1 MTRIMRIDP
10 TRMDFGWNPDQR
22 VSKITAALDAQRSY
36 LRAAPAGSIDED
48 AAERNIVDLEGA
60 LEQANVNLAAHN
72 NHMAKLEAE
81 ETMQR
86 DEAEKRRQAAD
97 DQLKAREKSTFLA
110 SNRTASE
117 DDFERLWPAIRD
129 QMMIDQR
136 NDAIDAARAGGRYLI

>member
-1 MTRIMRIDP
+1 MTNLLRIDP
-10 TRMDFGWNPDQR
+10 TKMDFGWNPDQR
-22 VSKITAALDAQRSY
+22 VPKITEALNEQRAN
-36 LRAAPAGSIDED
+36 LRAATDRHNIDV
-48 AAERNIVDLEGA
+48 ATRNVADLETA
-60 LEQANVNLAAHN
+60 IERANVNLKAHN

-136 NDAIDAARAGGRYLI
+136 NDAIAAARASGRYSI